1 MLTLKTKTMKQKL
14 IEVLSIQS
22 YSHEQFRMFR
32 YIIGQVKQ
40 MGCSYYVHEGNIYV
54 TKGDADLYPCV
65 ASHMDTVH
73 EIVEDLHVLEMNGN
87 LTGFNRHMM
96 EQTGIGG
103 DDKVGIFVALQC
115 LDTFANMKAVF
126 FRDEEVGCMGSY
138 EADVPFFND
147 CSFVLQCDRRGNTDF
162 VTNASGIPLSGDDFQ
177 ADVFPIINS
186 YGYKFSS
193 GMMTDVMALKEMGIL
208 CAMANISCGYYNPH
222 MAQEFVNIDDVMNVL
237 DMVKDIIMSISNR
250 QYICKYSKPKQYVST
265 YGASV
270 KTKSADYYDD
280 YYKSYSKT
288 PWYDDFDKADDSPC
302 LCEDCGNLSKPDEMQ
317 YLKAYEANVCPSCFE
332 QYGYLNL

>member
-1 MLTLKTKTMKQKL
+1 MKEKL

-22 YSHEQFRMFR
+22 YSYEQFRMFR

-73 EIVEDLHVLEMNGN
+73 EIVEDLHVLEINGN
-87 LTGFNRHMM
+87 LTGFNRETM

-103 DDKVGIFVALQC
+103 DDKVGIFVSLQC
-115 LDTFANMKAVF
+115 LQTFDNIKAVF
-126 FRDEEVGCMGSY
+126 FKDEEVGCLGSY
-138 EADVPFFND
+138 DADVPFFND
-147 CSFVLQCDRRGNTDF
+147 CSFVLQCDRRGNSDF
-162 VTNASGIPLSGDDFQ
+162 VTNASGTPLSDDDFQ
-177 ADVFPIINS
+177 ADVFPILHS

-193 GMMTDVMALKEMGIL
+193 GMMTDVMALKESGIL

-222 MAQEFVNIDDVMNVL
+222 TAQEFVNIQDVMNVL
-237 DMVKDIIMSISNR
+237 DMVKDIILNVSDR
-250 QYICKYSKPKQYVST
+250 QYICKYSKPKKYATTSF
-265 YGASV
+265 
-270 KTKSADYYDD
+270 TKRPSSSDWYDD

-288 PWYDDFDKADDSPC
+288 PWYDDFDKADTVDPVC
-302 LCEDCGNLSKPDEMQ
+302 LCEDCGNITDAKDME
-317 YLKAYEANVCPSCFE
+317 YLKSYEAYVCTSCYE
-332 QYGYLNL
+332 QLNLF